1 MTITIEQVVSLIPS
15 WQGRRVNVEPMTGG
29 LTNTNF
35 CVEVDGTSYFVRIPG
50 AGTELL
56 AVDRVNEIHNAR
68 AAAETGVAPPL
79 LHVLPDDNVMVFAF
93 IDGRTMSIETL
104 RASGMPSRSP
114 IWLRRLHAGP
124 RFHQDFDMFRLI
136 EVHLETAERHAV
148 HVPDDYRDHLG
159 TVARIE
165 QAVRRQTLPAVPCH
179 NDLLAE
185 NYIDDGR
192 QLWLIDFEYSGNND
206 PCFELGNTCQEL
218 QYDEARM
225 AELCK
230 PISAG
235 QRPHAGAH
243 APLRPDVRRGLDVV
257 GSHPGQNL
265 HARLRLL
272 GLRHDPLE
280 SGARDTERN
289 PVGDVAGGSLMDQWP
304 VAGGLGPAR
313 QRQDGWPRATR
324 YWPLRP

>member
-1 MTITIEQVVSLIPS
+1 MTLTIDQVVSLIPS
-15 WQGRRVNVEPMTGG
+15 WQERRVTVLPMTGG

-35 CVEVDGTSYFVRIPG
+35 RVEVDGISYFVRIPG
-50 AGTELL
+50 SSTELL

-93 IDGRTMSIETL
+93 IDGRTMSIESL
-104 RASGMPSRSP
+104 QASGQPGRIAAS
-114 IWLRRLHAGP
+114 LQRLHAGP

-136 EVHLETAERHAV
+136 EFYLDTAERHGARIP
-148 HVPDDYRDHLG
+148 HDYRDFLG

-165 QAVRRQTLPAVPCH
+165 HAVQRRALPAVPCH

-218 QYDEARM
+218 QYSEAQM
-225 AELCK
+225 AELCAAYFGQATASLLARMRLFALMSDVGWTLWGALQAK
-230 PISAG
+230 ISTIDYDFWDYATTRWNRALAVLKG
-235 QRPHAGAH
+235 
-243 APLRPDVRRGLDVV
+243 PDLE
-257 GSHPGQNL
+257 NW
-265 HARLRLL
+265 L
-272 GLRHDPLE
+272 GD
-280 SGARDTERN
+280 A
-289 PVGDVAGGSLMDQWP
+289 
-304 VAGGLGPAR
+304 
-313 QRQDGWPRATR
+313 
-324 YWPLRP
+324 